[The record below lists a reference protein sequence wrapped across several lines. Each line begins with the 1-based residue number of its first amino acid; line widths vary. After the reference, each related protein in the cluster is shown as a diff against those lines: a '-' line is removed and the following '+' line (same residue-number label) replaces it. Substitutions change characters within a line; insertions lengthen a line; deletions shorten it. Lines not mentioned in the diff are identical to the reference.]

1 MNIPDFQKIMHPLL
15 EVLKDDRVYS
25 TEQIVE
31 ILRVH
36 FMLSIDDMKV
46 RVPNGKQ
53 SLFRNRID
61 WALKKE
67 KMCSIKKKI
76 P

>member
-1 MNIPDFQKIMHPLL
+1 MNIPDFQKIMYPLL

-46 RVPNGKQ
+46 SGTHSEFAQRLLPNY
-53 SLFRNRID
+53 
-61 WALKKE
+61 
-67 KMCSIKKKI
+67 
-76 P
+76 